1 MDEPQ
6 YSTLM
11 DALSAVP
18 DPRKA
23 RGKQYSWILLL
34 TLVSSAL
41 ASGERSGHGIASW
54 VAEHAAAL
62 LVWLRPERERLPSES
77 TLRRALRRV
86 DVVALEQRLA
96 QYACPI
102 AVAAEPQVA
111 IISSQG
117 EILHGQALDG
127 KAVRGACAHGQPTH
141 LVSLVQH
148 TSAVTLAQVAVEQKR
163 NEISAAPALLLGRA
177 GPGTVTTMD
186 ALLTQRRLAEQIE
199 REGGYYLMVV
209 KRNQRRLYDDL
220 ALFFQL
226 PAITADHE
234 QSDRVQTVTKR
245 HGRLETRT
253 LECSTAG
260 ADYLVWPGIAQIM
273 RRTCERTVVKT
284 GKHSVEVSYGLT
296 NLGSDEAQAEQLEAL
311 WRGHWTIENRKHYV
325 RDVTLCED
333 HGQAY
338 CESTPQALASLRNAL
353 IDLMRQH
360 GWTNLAD
367 ALRHYGASVPRVLAL
382 IGVRAPGL

>member
-6 YSTLM
+6 YSTLLE
-11 DALSAVP
+11 ALSAVP

-23 RGKQYSWILLL
+23 RGKQYSWSLLL
-34 TLVSSAL
+34 TLVSSAV
-41 ASGERSGHGIASW
+41 ASGERSGHGIAHW

-62 LVWLRPERERLPSES
+62 LVWLHPERARLPSES
-77 TLRRALRRV
+77 TLRRALRHL
-86 DVVALEQRLA
+86 DVGALEQRLA
-96 QYACPI
+96 QFTCPL

-111 IISSQG
+111 VISAQG
-117 EILHGQALDG
+117 EILQGQALDG
-127 KAVRGACAHGQPTH
+127 KAIRGACAHGQPTH

-163 NEISAAPALLLGRA
+163 NELSAAPALLLGRA

-186 ALLTQRRLAEQIE
+186 ALLTQRALAELIE
-199 REGGYYLMVV
+199 GQGGYYVMVV

-226 PAITADHE
+226 PAIVADDE
-234 QSDRVQTVTKR
+234 QCTRLQTITKR

-260 ADYLVWPGIAQIM
+260 ANYLVWPGLAQIM
-273 RRTCERTVVKT
+273 RRTCERTVLKT

-296 NLGSDEAQAEQLEAL
+296 NLGFDEAQAEHLEAL

-325 RDVTLCED
+325 RDVTLGED

-338 CESTPQALASLRNAL
+338 CGSTPQALASLRNAL
-353 IDLMRQH
+353 IDLMRRH

-382 IGVRAPGL
+382 IGAPALGL